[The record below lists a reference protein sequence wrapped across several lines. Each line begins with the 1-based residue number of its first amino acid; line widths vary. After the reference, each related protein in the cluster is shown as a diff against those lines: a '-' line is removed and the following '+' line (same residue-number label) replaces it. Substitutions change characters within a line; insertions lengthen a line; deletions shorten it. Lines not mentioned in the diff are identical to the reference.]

1 MTILGLMASVV
12 FGGLR
17 LGTRAWEKGEKEAE
31 RLQRLRI
38 VSALISSQ
46 LRCAYPYSLVKRPKP
61 GQELNVDRQEELE
74 RRKKGPPVF
83 FQGGPDALRFVST
96 RALDPS
102 MNGLA
107 HVFYELVSDGKFRV
121 REYFVRGKDSLQEVP
136 DKRGNVLLKG
146 VGSMR
151 FNYLGKAPGEEEPA
165 WRDEWNGIQMRGMPM
180 GIRIRVEWIDEGISP
195 LDWVVWVPSE
205 PWSVGRRSRLPFLRP
220 FLK

>member
-1 MTILGLMASVV
+1 MTILGLMASVM

-38 VSALISSQ
+38 ISDLINSQ
-46 LRCAYPYSLVKRPKP
+46 LRGAYPYSLLKRPKP
-61 GQELNVDRQEELE
+61 GQRQNVDRQEELE

-83 FQGGPDALRFVST
+83 FQGKPTALRFVST

-107 HVFYELVSDGKFRV
+107 QVFYELVSEGKFRV
-121 REYFVRGKDSLQEVP
+121 REYFVRGKDSLQKVP
-136 DKRGNVLLKG
+136 EREGNVLLKG
-146 VGSMR
+146 VGSMQ

-165 WRDEWNGIQMRGMPM
+165 WRDEWNGSQMRGLPA
-180 GIRIRVEWIDEGISP
+180 GVRIRLEWTDEGTSP
-195 LDWVVWVPSE
+195 LDWVVWIPSE
-205 PWSVGRRSRLPFLRP
+205 PWNTGRRSSLPFLRP